1 MTGRV
6 LPLAAPVPMSNGH
19 SSEETTVFAIY
30 STRRDAEVAKEYLRD
45 ANIEA
50 FVQSDDAGGM
60 YPQMQRPHGVKL
72 VGMSSAAQDAYE
84 ALNEADLLPETV
96 EERPDDERSVPRE
109 ERGDEESALTFS
121 MRGTAGTLGLVA
133 VVLIVLYYLFVA

>member
-1 MTGRV
+1 
-6 LPLAAPVPMSNGH
+6 MSNGH
-19 SSEETTVFAIY
+19 SSEESTVFAIY

-50 FVQSDDAGGM
+50 FVQADDAGGM
-60 YPQMQRPHGVKL
+60 HPQMQRPHGVKL

-96 EERPDDERSVPRE
+96 EERPEPQETRADDEAEAP
-109 ERGDEESALTFS
+109 TFS